1 MAFQVCL
8 AFKEQSIAFLRFL
21 PSLYYCQKLSIPWKS
36 IGSLRN
42 LSTQYILNIHTD
54 FLRSS
59 QCHHY
64 HSNHSK
70 FENLKTEFEQ
80 VHHRAVQ
87 DTNALCRLSN
97 RFYFLKL
104 LAKITALLITIG
116 FFNLAF
122 YFLNPFPN
130 SSAPGRNVLEISSIS
145 IFSLLTTLI
154 LFQFH
159 FPFCSEAVNGHCL
172 KKLIYPLMMSLVWVC
187 SFHFFFLGS
196 STHVCIMSSCTRCL
210 KSNWF
215 ILIYI

>member
-1 MAFQVCL
+1 MAFQACFAL
-8 AFKEQSIAFLRFL
+8 KEQSIAFLRFL
-21 PSLYYCQKLSIPWKS
+21 PSLYYCQKLSIPWNS
-36 IGSLRN
+36 IGTLRN

-70 FENLKTEFEQ
+70 FENLENLKTEFEQ

-87 DTNALCRLSN
+87 DTNALCRFSN

-130 SSAPGRNVLEISSIS
+130 SSAPGKIFLRFQSYQFFIINYLNLISVP
-145 IFSLLTTLI
+145 FPI
-154 LFQFH
+154 LFRSRKWTLSKETNLSFDDVIGVSIIIS
-159 FPFCSEAVNGHCL
+159 FLLSRFYYTR
-172 KKLIYPLMMSLVWVC
+172 IY
-187 SFHFFFLGS
+187 
-196 STHVCIMSSCTRCL
+196 HVQL
-210 KSNWF
+210 YKVF
-215 ILIYI
+215 QK